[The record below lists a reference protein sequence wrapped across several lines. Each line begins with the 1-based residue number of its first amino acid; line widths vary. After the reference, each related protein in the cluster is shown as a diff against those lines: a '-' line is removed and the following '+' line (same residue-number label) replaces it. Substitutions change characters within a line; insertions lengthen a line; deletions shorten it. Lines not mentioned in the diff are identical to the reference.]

1 MDIRATNN
9 FRYKLIRDKENV
21 YVVDWLPHW
30 YSIFAGVF
38 ICFFEK
44 KAYSLTEQQAAF
56 LERRGGMDSPSLFG
70 GPILTILFC
79 TAARAISR
87 QVNIEGRVNGPVF
100 ILILLFAVFVLYGIW
115 RKRKGLK
122 LKKCLES
129 SSEACTIKI
138 ICKKLN
144 EESKLYF
151 SCAVVELIFQGG
163 MYAII
168 LWFCFYPTVILD
180 TKIIILTTCTIF
192 LYFFSAGFIP
202 DRLFAG
208 LKVMRGERKDA

>member
-21 YVVDWLPHW
+21 YAVDWLPHW

-44 KAYSLTEQQAAF
+44 KAYTLTEQQAAF
-56 LERRGGMDSPSLFG
+56 LERRGGMDSLSLFW

-87 QVNIEGRVNGPVF
+87 QVNIEGIVNGPAF
-100 ILILLFAVFVLYGIW
+100 IFILLFAVFLFYSIW

-122 LKKCLES
+122 LKKCLGT

-163 MYAII
+163 MYPII
-168 LWFCFYPTVILD
+168 LWFCFYPAVILD
-180 TKIIILTTCTIF
+180 AKIIILAACIIF
-192 LYFFSAGFIP
+192 LYFFSAGFLP
-202 DRLFAG
+202 DRLFIDV
-208 LKVMRGERKDA
+208 KIVR

>member
-21 YVVDWLPHW
+21 YAVDWLPHW

-44 KAYSLTEQQAAF
+44 KAYTLTEQQAAF
-56 LERRGGMDSPSLFG
+56 LERRGGMDSLSLFW

-87 QVNIEGRVNGPVF
+87 QVNMEGIVNGPAF
-100 ILILLFAVFVLYGIW
+100 IFILLFAVFLFYSIW

-122 LKKCLES
+122 LKKCLGT

-168 LWFCFYPTVILD
+168 LWFCFYPAVILD
-180 TKIIILTTCTIF
+180 AKIIILAACIIF
-192 LYFFSAGFIP
+192 LYFFSAGFLP
-202 DRLFAG
+202 DRLFIDV
-208 LKVMRGERKDA
+208 KIVR

>member
-21 YVVDWLPHW
+21 YAVDWLPHW

-44 KAYSLTEQQAAF
+44 KAYTLTEQQAAF
-56 LERRGGMDSPSLFG
+56 LERRGGMDSLSLFW

-79 TAARAISR
+79 TAAKAISR
-87 QVNIEGRVNGPVF
+87 QMNIEGIVNGPAF
-100 ILILLFAVFVLYGIW
+100 IFILLFAVFLFYSIW

-122 LKKCLES
+122 LKKCLGT

-168 LWFCFYPTVILD
+168 LWFCFYPAVILD
-180 TKIIILTTCTIF
+180 AKIIILAACIIF
-192 LYFFSAGFIP
+192 LYFFSAGFLP
-202 DRLFAG
+202 DRLFIDV
-208 LKVMRGERKDA
+208 KIVR

>member
-21 YVVDWLPHW
+21 YAVDWLPHW

-44 KAYSLTEQQAAF
+44 KAYTLTEQQAAF
-56 LERRGGMDSPSLFG
+56 LERRGGMDSLSLFW

-87 QVNIEGRVNGPVF
+87 QVNIEGIVNGPAF
-100 ILILLFAVFVLYGIW
+100 IFILLFAVFLFYSIW

-122 LKKCLES
+122 LKKCLGT

-168 LWFCFYPTVILD
+168 LWFCFYPAVILD
-180 TKIIILTTCTIF
+180 AKIIILAACIIF
-192 LYFFSAGFIP
+192 LYFFSAGFLP
-202 DRLFAG
+202 DRLFIDV
-208 LKVMRGERKDA
+208 KIVR

>member
-21 YVVDWLPHW
+21 YAVDWLPHW

-44 KAYSLTEQQAAF
+44 KAYTLTEQQAAF
-56 LERRGGMDSPSLFG
+56 LERRGGRDSLSLFW

-87 QVNIEGRVNGPVF
+87 QMNIEGRVNGPAF
-100 ILILLFAVFVLYGIW
+100 IFILLFAVFLFYSIW

-122 LKKCLES
+122 LK
-129 SSEACTIKI
+129 
-138 ICKKLN
+138 N
-144 EESKLYF
+144 
-151 SCAVVELIFQGG
+151 V
-163 MYAII
+163 
-168 LWFCFYPTVILD
+168 
-180 TKIIILTTCTIF
+180 
-192 LYFFSAGFIP
+192 
-202 DRLFAG
+202 
-208 LKVMRGERKDA
+208 

>member
-21 YVVDWLPHW
+21 YAVDWLPHW

-44 KAYSLTEQQAAF
+44 KAYTLTEQQAAF
-56 LERRGGMDSPSLFG
+56 LERRGGMDFLSLFW

-87 QVNIEGRVNGPVF
+87 QVNIEGIVNGPAF
-100 ILILLFAVFVLYGIW
+100 IFILLFAVFLFYSIW

-122 LKKCLES
+122 LKKCLGT

-168 LWFCFYPTVILD
+168 LWFCFYPAVILD
-180 TKIIILTTCTIF
+180 AKIIILAACIIF
-192 LYFFSAGFIP
+192 LYFFSAGFLP
-202 DRLFAG
+202 DRLFIDV
-208 LKVMRGERKDA
+208 KIVR

>member
-21 YVVDWLPHW
+21 YAVDWLPHW

-56 LERRGGMDSPSLFG
+56 LERRGGMDSLSLFG

-79 TAARAISR
+79 TAAKAISR
-87 QVNIEGRVNGPVF
+87 QMNIEGRVNGPAF
-100 ILILLFAVFVLYGIW
+100 IFILLFAVFLFYSIW

-122 LKKCLES
+122 LKKCLGT

-163 MYAII
+163 MYATI
-168 LWFCFYPTVILD
+168 LWFCFYPAVILD
-180 TKIIILTTCTIF
+180 AKIIILAACIIF
-192 LYFFSAGFIP
+192 LYFFSAGFLP

>member
-1 MDIRATNN
+1 MEIRATNN

-21 YVVDWLPHW
+21 YAVDWLPHW

-44 KAYSLTEQQAAF
+44 KAYTLTEQQAEF
-56 LERRGGMDSPSLFG
+56 LERRGGRDSLSLFG

-87 QVNIEGRVNGPVF
+87 QVNIEGRVNGPAF

-180 TKIIILTTCTIF
+180 TKIIILATCTIF

>member
-21 YVVDWLPHW
+21 YAVDWLPHW

-44 KAYSLTEQQAAF
+44 KAYTLTEQQAAF
-56 LERRGGMDSPSLFG
+56 LERRGGMDSLSLFW

-87 QVNIEGRVNGPVF
+87 QVNIEGIVNGPAF
-100 ILILLFAVFVLYGIW
+100 IFILLFAVFLFYSIW

-122 LKKCLES
+122 LKKCLGT

-151 SCAVVELIFQGG
+151 SCAVVELIFQWG

-168 LWFCFYPTVILD
+168 LWFCFYPAVILD
-180 TKIIILTTCTIF
+180 AKIIILAACIIF
-192 LYFFSAGFIP
+192 LYFFSAGFLP
-202 DRLFAG
+202 DRLFIDV
-208 LKVMRGERKDA
+208 KIVR

>member
-21 YVVDWLPHW
+21 YAVDWLPHW

-44 KAYSLTEQQAAF
+44 KAYTLTEQQAAF
-56 LERRGGMDSPSLFG
+56 LERRGGMDSLSLFW

-87 QVNIEGRVNGPVF
+87 MNIEGRVNGPAF
-100 ILILLFAVFVLYGIW
+100 IFILLFAVFLFYSIW

-122 LKKCLES
+122 LKKCLGT

-168 LWFCFYPTVILD
+168 LWFCFYPAVILD
-180 TKIIILTTCTIF
+180 AKIIILAACIIF
-192 LYFFSAGFIP
+192 LYFFSAGFLP
-202 DRLFAG
+202 DRLFIDV
-208 LKVMRGERKDA
+208 KIVR

>member
-21 YVVDWLPHW
+21 YAVDWLPHW

-44 KAYSLTEQQAAF
+44 KAYTLTEQQAAF
-56 LERRGGMDSPSLFG
+56 LERRGGRDSLSLFW

-87 QVNIEGRVNGPVF
+87 QVNMEGIVNGPAF
-100 ILILLFAVFVLYGIW
+100 IFILLFAVFLFYSIW

-122 LKKCLES
+122 LKKCLGT

-151 SCAVVELIFQGG
+151 SCAVIELIFQGG

-168 LWFCFYPTVILD
+168 LWFCFYPAVILD
-180 TKIIILTTCTIF
+180 AKIIILAACIIF
-192 LYFFSAGFIP
+192 LYFFSAGFLP
-202 DRLFAG
+202 DRLFIDV
-208 LKVMRGERKDA
+208 KIVR

>member
-21 YVVDWLPHW
+21 YAVDWLPHW

-44 KAYSLTEQQAAF
+44 KAYTLTEQQAAF
-56 LERRGGMDSPSLFG
+56 LERRGGMDSLSLFW

-87 QVNIEGRVNGPVF
+87 QVNIEGIVNGPAF
-100 ILILLFAVFVLYGIW
+100 IFILLFAVFLFYSIW

-122 LKKCLES
+122 LKKCLGT

-138 ICKKLN
+138 IRKKLN

-168 LWFCFYPTVILD
+168 LWFCFYPAVILD
-180 TKIIILTTCTIF
+180 AKIIILAACIIF
-192 LYFFSAGFIP
+192 LYFFSAGFLP
-202 DRLFAG
+202 DRLFIDV
-208 LKVMRGERKDA
+208 KIVR

>member
-21 YVVDWLPHW
+21 YAVDWLPHW

-44 KAYSLTEQQAAF
+44 KAYTLTEQQAAF
-56 LERRGGMDSPSLFG
+56 LERRGGRDSLSLFW

-87 QVNIEGRVNGPVF
+87 QVNIEGIVNGPAF
-100 ILILLFAVFVLYGIW
+100 IFILLFAVFLFYSIW

-122 LKKCLES
+122 LKKCLGT

-168 LWFCFYPTVILD
+168 LWFCFYPAVILD
-180 TKIIILTTCTIF
+180 AKIIILAACIIF
-192 LYFFSAGFIP
+192 LYFFSAGFLP
-202 DRLFAG
+202 DRLFIDV
-208 LKVMRGERKDA
+208 KIVR

>member
-21 YVVDWLPHW
+21 YAVDWLPHW

-44 KAYSLTEQQAAF
+44 KAYTLTEQQAAF
-56 LERRGGMDSPSLFG
+56 LERRGGMDSLSLFW

-87 QVNIEGRVNGPVF
+87 QVNIEGIVNGPAF
-100 ILILLFAVFVLYGIW
+100 IFILLFAVFLFYSIW

-122 LKKCLES
+122 LKKCLGT

-151 SCAVVELIFQGG
+151 SCAVIELIFQGG

-168 LWFCFYPTVILD
+168 LWFCFYPAVILD
-180 TKIIILTTCTIF
+180 AKIIILAACIIF
-192 LYFFSAGFIP
+192 LYFFSAGFLP
-202 DRLFAG
+202 DRLFIDV
-208 LKVMRGERKDA
+208 KIVR

>member
-21 YVVDWLPHW
+21 YAVDWLPHW

-44 KAYSLTEQQAAF
+44 KAYTLTEQQAAF
-56 LERRGGMDSPSLFG
+56 LERRGGRDSLSLFW

-87 QVNIEGRVNGPVF
+87 QMNIEGRVNGPAF
-100 ILILLFAVFVLYGIW
+100 IFILLFAVFLFYSIW

-122 LKKCLES
+122 LKKCLGT

-151 SCAVVELIFQGG
+151 SCAAVELIFQGG

-168 LWFCFYPTVILD
+168 LWFCFYPAVILD
-180 TKIIILTTCTIF
+180 AKIIILAACIIF
-192 LYFFSAGFIP
+192 LYFFSAGFLP
-202 DRLFAG
+202 DRLFIDV
-208 LKVMRGERKDA
+208 KIVR

>member
-21 YVVDWLPHW
+21 YAVDWLPHW

-44 KAYSLTEQQAAF
+44 KAYTLTEQQAAF
-56 LERRGGMDSPSLFG
+56 LERRGGMDSLSLFW

-87 QVNIEGRVNGPVF
+87 QVNIEGIVNGPAF
-100 ILILLFAVFVLYGIW
+100 IFILLFAVFLFYSIW

-122 LKKCLES
+122 LKKCLGT

-168 LWFCFYPTVILD
+168 LWFCFYPAVILD
-180 TKIIILTTCTIF
+180 AKIIILAACIIF
-192 LYFFSAGFIP
+192 LYFFSAGFLP
-202 DRLFAG
+202 DRLFADVE
-208 LKVMRGERKDA
+208 VMRGEKKDA

>member
-21 YVVDWLPHW
+21 YAVDWLPHW

-44 KAYSLTEQQAAF
+44 KAYTLTEQQAAF
-56 LERRGGMDSPSLFG
+56 LERRGGMDSLSLFW

-87 QVNIEGRVNGPVF
+87 QVNIEGIVNGPAF
-100 ILILLFAVFVLYGIW
+100 IFILLFAVFLFYSIW

-122 LKKCLES
+122 LKKCLGT

-168 LWFCFYPTVILD
+168 LWFCFYPAVILD
-180 TKIIILTTCTIF
+180 AKIIILAACIIF
-192 LYFFSAGFIP
+192 LYFFSAGFLP